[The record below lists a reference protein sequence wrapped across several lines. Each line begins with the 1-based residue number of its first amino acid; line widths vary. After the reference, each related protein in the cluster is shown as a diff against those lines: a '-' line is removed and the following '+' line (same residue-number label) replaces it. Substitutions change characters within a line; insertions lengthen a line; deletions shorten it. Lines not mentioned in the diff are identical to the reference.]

1 MSSISIF
8 FNKYKYMTDKEQ
20 YGIAEYWEEPK
31 LNEDG
36 MYVCDCESV
45 AIWIKKNVAMFDDWD
60 YYWCRLNGE
69 GHCIL
74 VSPCGSMMIDNNTKK
89 VTLLSQY
96 ERMYTITELRP
107 YTKLELLWKF
117 GSAKVL
123 KLWFQ
128 IKG

>member
-1 MSSISIF
+1 MTLDEL
-8 FNKYKYMTDKEQ
+8 NKVFIYKTDLEQ
-20 YGIAEYWEEPK
+20 YGVNEYWEEGR
-31 LNEDG
+31 LSFDG
-36 MYVCDCESV
+36 KMYMDCESY
-45 AIWIKKNVAMFDDWD
+45 AITLKKNVAMFNDWD
-60 YYWCRLNGE
+60 YYWCRLNGD

-74 VSPCGSMMIDNNTKK
+74 VSHCGSMMIDNNTKQ

-107 YTKLELLWKF
+107 YKWYELIWKF